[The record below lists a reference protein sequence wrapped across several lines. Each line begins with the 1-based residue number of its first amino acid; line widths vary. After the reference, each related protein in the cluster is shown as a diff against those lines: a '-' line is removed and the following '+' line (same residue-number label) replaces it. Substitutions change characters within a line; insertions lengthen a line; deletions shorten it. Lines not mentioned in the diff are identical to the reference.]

1 MRSTALLPLL
11 AAALLPVLSSCT
23 LGARIDPSTALER
36 ALNGTYE
43 GVGVGGTGRVPYRLL
58 LGIQERG
65 GRASGVLTNLESR
78 KAYAVSGQF
87 ERAGSLAESGG
98 TLDVN
103 LYEDGDKF
111 RGTLR
116 AEIAGTKLQGTLRTV
131 LLGRELLGY
140 TVTLERQE
148 TAPTPATLPTIAPVP
163 LPTAP

>member
-1 MRSTALLPLL
+1 MRSTVLLPVL
-11 AAALLPVLSSCT
+11 AAALLPALSGCT
-23 LGARIDPSTALER
+23 LGARIDASTALER

-58 LGIQERG
+58 LGIEERG

-78 KAYAVSGQF
+78 KAYAVSGKFQ
-87 ERAGSLAESGG
+87 RAGPGG

-116 AEIAGTKLQGTLRTV
+116 AEIAGKQLQGTLRTV

-148 TAPTPATLPTIAPVP
+148 TAPTPGSSPTVAPAP
-163 LPTAP
+163 LPPAP

>member
-11 AAALLPVLSSCT
+11 AAALLPALSGCT
-23 LGARIDPSTALER
+23 LGAKIDPSTALER

-43 GVGVGGTGRVPYRLL
+43 GIGVGGTGRVPYRLL
-58 LGIQERG
+58 LGLQERG

-78 KAYAVSGQF
+78 KAYAVSGKF
-87 ERAGSLAESGG
+87 TRAGQQAESGG

-103 LYEDGDKF
+103 LYEDGDRF

-116 AEIAGTKLQGTLRTV
+116 GQLTASGFQGTLRTV

-140 TVTLERQE
+140 TVTLERQDA
-148 TAPTPATLPTIAPVP
+148 APTPANPPTVAPLP

>member
-1 MRSTALLPLL
+1 MRPTLLLPLL
-11 AAALLPVLSSCT
+11 AALLPTLGSCT
-23 LGARIDPSTALER
+23 LGAQIDAQTPLER

-58 LGIQERG
+58 LAVQERG

-78 KAYAVSGQF
+78 KAYAVSGTF
-87 ERAGSLAESGG
+87 ERAGNGG
-98 TLDVN
+98 GRLDLN

-116 AEIAGTKLQGTLRTV
+116 GDLTGSKLSGTLRTV

-140 TVTLERQE
+140 TVTLERQQAA
-148 TAPTPATLPTIAPVP
+148 APAAAPASP
-163 LPTAP
+163 LPVQAPGTP